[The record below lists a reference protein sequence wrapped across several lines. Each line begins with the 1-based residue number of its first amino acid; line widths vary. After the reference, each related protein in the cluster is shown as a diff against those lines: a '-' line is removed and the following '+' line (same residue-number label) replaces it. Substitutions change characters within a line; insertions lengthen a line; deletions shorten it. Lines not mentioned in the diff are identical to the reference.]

1 MSKKEI
7 RFLSLEL
14 RAEEDERGAYIEGY
28 PIVFNQETVV
38 GKYFRE
44 MIAPESVNASL
55 LRDVALMIGHDFGM
69 VPLAHSRRNTENST
83 MQLSIDD
90 HGVKM
95 RALLDVEGNPKAKEA
110 YSAIK
115 RGDLSGMSFAFIVNK
130 ESWEDL
136 DTNMPLR
143 RITGMEKIYEVSLV
157 AFPAYEGTSVQ
168 AASEGDALESVLAS
182 LESAKQKQA
191 NERAAAAADTKDAAA
206 EQTDAEA
213 KAAAGEAEAERRRA
227 VLERLDAEKERRRVV
242 LERLENLTK
251 EVKENAP

>member
-69 VPLAHSRRNTENST
+69 VPLAHSRRNTEKST

-143 RITGMEKIYEVSLV
+143 RITGIEKIYEVSLV

-213 KAAAGEAEAERRRA
+213 KAAADEAEAERRRA
-227 VLERLDAEKERRRVV
+227 VLERLDAERERRRAV

-251 EVKENAP
+251 EVKHDEV